1 LFGIISN
8 QVQEVYNETRHQV
21 TSPEITDRIREQF
34 EKGIAEQLSIKVSWA
49 RVLHVVFSS

>member
-21 TSPEITDRIREQF
+21 TSSEITDRIREQF